1 MCKQAKADCIKMNS
15 RVFDRINDTRI
26 YWICNG
32 GVLINSRGT
41 CILID
46 PLLEGFDMPLLVDPP
61 LLINDITH
69 VDAVL
74 ITHCDN
80 DHFSLTTNK
89 KILNLCDGYHTTK
102 YVATLFAKEKI
113 QATGYEIH
121 DSFMINDIKIT
132 LTPADHA
139 WQNEKEKYASIR
151 EYQMKDYCGF
161 WIETKDGTIWMPA
174 DSRLLAEHLTYSEP
188 DIILLDISDSKWHL
202 GLKNLSVL
210 ANTYSNSI
218 LIPIHWG
225 CVDSIMPEFNG
236 DPSKLF
242 NMVDNPKRIQIMP
255 LGKPYKMRL
264 RNEK

>member
-1 MCKQAKADCIKMNS
+1 MYKQAKADYIKMES
-15 RVFDRINDTRI
+15 GVFNKIEDTRI

-61 LLINDITH
+61 LLIKDIKH

-80 DHFSLTTNK
+80 DHFSKITNK
-89 KILNLCDGYHTTK
+89 KISNLCEGYHTTK
-102 YVATLFAKEKI
+102 YVATLFKEEEI
-113 QATGYEIH
+113 VASGYEIH
-121 DSFMINDIKIT
+121 DSFMIHDIKVT

-139 WQNEKEKYASIR
+139 WQNEKEKYRSVR
-151 EYQMKDYCGF
+151 KYEMEDFCGF

-174 DSRLLAEHLTYSEP
+174 DSRLLDEHLTYSEP
-188 DIILLDISDSKWHL
+188 NVILLDISDSKWHL
-202 GLKNLSVL
+202 GLKNLPTL
-210 ANTYSNSI
+210 TNAYPNSI

-225 CVDSIMPEFNG
+225 CVDSSMPEFNG
-236 DPSKLF
+236 EPLKLA
-242 NMVDNPKRIQIMP
+242 NVVDNPNRIHIMP
-255 LGKPYKMRL
+255 LGKPYIMRL